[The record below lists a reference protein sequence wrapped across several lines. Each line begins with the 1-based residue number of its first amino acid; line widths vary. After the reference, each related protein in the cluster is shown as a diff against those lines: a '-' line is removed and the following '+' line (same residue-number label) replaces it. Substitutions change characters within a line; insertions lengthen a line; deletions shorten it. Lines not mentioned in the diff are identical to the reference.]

1 MKGLLSLIRRTTPSS
16 FTYICEKNGDSLT
29 DKVNFVYNSSNA
41 PLIIE
46 YNFYFRFL
54 MPNYLQMDELACFAP
69 GMIALGSSGYGPD
82 ESQKFLSLAE
92 EVSTIIE
99 NSYIRTSVLCASV
112 FVVWFELFFF
122 S

>member
-46 YNFYFRFL
+46 YNVYFRFL
-54 MPNYLQMDELACFAP
+54 MPNCLQMDELACFAP

-92 EVSTIIE
+92 EVSSIIE
-99 NSYIRTSVLCASV
+99 NSYIRTFVLCASV
-112 FVVWFELFFF
+112 FVV
-122 S
+122 

>member
-46 YNFYFRFL
+46 YNFYFCFL